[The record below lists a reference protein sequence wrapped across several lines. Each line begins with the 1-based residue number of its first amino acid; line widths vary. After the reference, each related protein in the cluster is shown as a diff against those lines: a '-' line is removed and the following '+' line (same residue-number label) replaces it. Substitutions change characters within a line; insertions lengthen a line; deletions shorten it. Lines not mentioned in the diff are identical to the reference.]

1 MLDSLKAAISVPE
14 PLFTPLQK
22 KSAPEGS
29 TRQRNKAEPNPTRHT
44 HPGASFFD
52 PSANFDFNS
61 APAIKV
67 FLESFTPSLL
77 YLYPTFVQAG
87 ITDQEALNC
96 LASWPRFNLVEFF
109 SGLEDPAVRQ
119 LEDPVAAQTKGKGQE
134 KGKGQGQ
141 RKLKKVVV
149 ETLVLH
155 LKTSDYEY

>member
-1 MLDSLKAAISVPE
+1 VPFPRRHFRKRKPKGE
-14 PLFTPLQK
+14 KLQ
-22 KSAPEGS
+22 
-29 TRQRNKAEPNPTRHT
+29 T
-44 HPGASFFD
+44 GASFFV
-52 PSANFDFNS
+52 PSANFDFNA

-77 YLYPTFVQAG
+77 YLYPTFVRAG
-87 ITDQEALNC
+87 ITDQETLDC

-109 SGLEDPAVRQ
+109 SG

-141 RKLKKVVV
+141 GKLKKVVV